1 MKLFTSESVSAGHPD
16 KVADYISDSIL
27 DYYLKKDPEA
37 RVAVECMVAKGIVVV
52 AGEVASFVILNND
65 KIKVVIG
72 KALIHLGYYEPYNIF
87 VYINNQSPDI
97 ALGVDR
103 RGAGDQGIMFGY
115 ACDDTP
121 EFMPAPVMFAHRI
134 LKRLS
139 QERKRGGEGAFGP
152 DAKSQVTVEYD
163 DDMKVLGI
171 TDIVVSQ
178 QHSADVTIEEVR
190 EWVLDIIIDELGG
203 FMDDDTRV
211 FINPTGRFVIGGPT
225 GDTGLTGRKIIVDTY
240 GGMGRHGG
248 GAFSG
253 KDATKVDRT
262 GAYMARHIAV
272 SLVGS
277 LICKRCEVQLSYAI
291 GIEEPISVNVNTF
304 GTSFLTDE
312 VVVDLIKTN
321 FDLRPYSMIDYLD
334 LRKPIFNQVT
344 NYGHFGDKQWLWEQ
358 VKEID
363 YFV

>member
-1 MKLFTSESVSAGHPD
+1 MLFTSESVSAGHPD

-27 DYYLKKDPEA
+27 DYYVSRDPEA
-37 RVAVECMVAKGIVVV
+37 HVAVECMVSKGMVVV
-52 AGEVASFVILNND
+52 AGEVASIVTYNSD
-65 KIKVVIG
+65 KIKVVI
-72 KALIHLGYYEPYNIF
+72 KEALIYLEYYTGYCIYVF
-87 VYINNQSPDI
+87 INPQSPDI
-97 ALGVDR
+97 AMGVNR
-103 RGAGDQGIMFGY
+103 KGAGDQGMMFGY
-115 ACDDTP
+115 ACEDTP

-139 QERKRGGEGAFGP
+139 HERKLGGGGAFGP

-178 QHSADVTIEEVR
+178 QHSADITIEEVR
-190 EWVLDIIIDELGG
+190 EWVLGIILDELGA
-203 FMDDDTRV
+203 FMDNDSRV
-211 FINPTGRFVIGGPT
+211 FINPTGRFVIGGPD

-277 LICKRCEVQLSYAI
+277 YICKRCEVQLSYAI

-304 GTSFLTDE
+304 GTSCLTDE

-321 FDLRPYSMIDYLD
+321 FDLRPYAMIDYLD
-334 LRKPIFNQVT
+334 LRKPIFSQVT
-344 NYGHFGDKQWLWEQ
+344 NYGHFGDSKWPWEQ